1 MITAIFPLEDTYY
14 QEIMDGFFA
23 NSTHLVS
30 IMKAFVKIN
39 YQGAKLGS
47 MDEMLVCLKSFRLT
61 TTVLRLILSEFYR
74 QGKQT
79 QLEDDVSIFTYPK
92 TIDLTNSIANELPLF
107 DYQEAA
113 VSSLKEH
120 FIENNQRA
128 GVLQMPTGSGKTR
141 MAVRF
146 LLQDM
151 VSRGYQVVWL
161 THRAMLIEQTADSIY
176 QAAPIIKLTNKDKDS
191 FKPEFPKII

>member
-1 MITAIFPLEDTYY
+1 MKNNFTWERFELQFIKRIVYSSQTRPNLRPKRDVNDLILLLPYIDRICPRPEEKFIRHYY

-107 DYQEAA
+107 D
-113 VSSLKEH
+113 
-120 FIENNQRA
+120 
-128 GVLQMPTGSGKTR
+128 
-141 MAVRF
+141 
-146 LLQDM
+146 
-151 VSRGYQVVWL
+151 
-161 THRAMLIEQTADSIY
+161 
-176 QAAPIIKLTNKDKDS
+176 
-191 FKPEFPKII
+191 